1 MAERVGVSVRDKAQ
15 PNLNG
20 DPNPCTLTLTLL
32 RDVCPLRVPL
42 SFSKSMGREP
52 SVMAVS
58 QSRVKWIWDG
68 VVGKG

>member
-1 MAERVGVSVRDKAQ
+1 MR
-15 PNLNG
+15 PNL
-20 DPNPCTLTLTLL
+20 TLTVILTLILTVALTLL

-52 SVMAVS
+52 SVMAFS

-68 VVGKG
+68 VRG